1 MDISVWVVVLLVLL
15 SGAVAAVGD
24 WLGRRL
30 GKKRLRIGKLRPKHT
45 AIVTTFIA
53 GMLITGST
61 IVILSL
67 MSEQVR
73 KWLLEGANVQQ
84 QLAQTRGDLS
94 TAQDQLATGRKDI
107 AGVRAELQSEKQKL
121 AAEQQK
127 VEDATKEA
135 AQMRKDAASLKSQV
149 ATLANDIKKNQK
161 ELADLRAEYKI
172 VEADLQARKENIDE
186 YVRQQE
192 ELFRKNNELLA
203 ENERLGTDIAA
214 LQRRITDLNK
224 SVSDAQEAQRT
235 ASQNFATERARIEAE
250 REAAQKD
257 LLDAQ
262 NKLTTARNELNF
274 LQGQARQLADDS
286 RRSRVSPLI
295 YNRGDE
301 LSRLAVRSMLS
312 QAEAR
317 NYLLAVM
324 EMASRDAVA
333 RGAVES
339 PQTDTAV
346 GFLGYKTQ
354 DGREVTEEML
364 FQQAVAKI
372 AAKEQDQLIVVRT
385 LFNAFKG
392 DWVGVDVDVKPNPVV
407 YRAGDFIIETR
418 IDGRL
423 GVQGV
428 TEALVS
434 FIAKQLR
441 ERAVN
446 DGMVPA
452 IGRSTELGEV
462 SQEQIQQTVG
472 DIVATERTI
481 TVRFHALRETRA
493 GDMLTLE
500 IRLR

>member
-1 MDISVWVVVLLVLL
+1 VDVSVWVIVLLVLL

-61 IVILSL
+61 ILILTL

-73 KWLLEGANVQQ
+73 RWLLEGANVQQ
-84 QLAQTRGDLS
+84 QLSETRGDLS
-94 TAQDQLATGRKDI
+94 AAQRQLDSGRKDI
-107 AGVRAELQSEKQKL
+107 AGVRAELQSEREKL
-121 AAEQQK
+121 SAEQKK

-135 AQMRKDAASLKSQV
+135 AAIRSEAVNLKSQV
-149 ATLANDIKKNQK
+149 AMLVKDIEANQK
-161 ELADLRAEYKI
+161 ELGLLEAQYAKVEDELRKRQADIKVYAEEQDRI
-172 VEADLQARKENIDE
+172 FRENN
-186 YVRQQE
+186 R
-192 ELFRKNNELLA
+192 LLA
-203 ENERLGTDIAA
+203 ENDRLLGDIEK
-214 LQRRITDLNK
+214 LQKQIDDLNK
-224 SVSDAQEAQRT
+224 SVEDAQSAQET
-235 ASQNFATERARIEAE
+235 ASAAFATEKARIEAE

-262 NKLTTARNELNF
+262 NKLSSARNELNF

-295 YNRGDE
+295 FSRGDE
-301 LSRLAVRSMLS
+301 LSRLAVRSRLS

-317 NYLLAVM
+317 NYLLGVM
-324 EMASRDAVA
+324 EMASREAVV

-339 PQTDTAV
+339 QQTDTAV

-364 FQQAVAKI
+364 FAQAVMQI
-372 AAKEQDQLIVVRT
+372 AAKEEDQLIVVRT

-392 DWVGVDVDVKPNPVV
+392 DWIAVEVAVVENPIV
-407 YRAGDFIIETR
+407 YRAQDFIIETK

-423 GVQGV
+423 GVQKV

-441 ERAVN
+441 DRAES

-452 IGRSTELGEV
+452 IGRPTELGEV
-462 SQEQIQQTVG
+462 TQEQIQQVVG

-493 GDMLTLE
+493 GDTLALE